1 MYDVVHLPLY
11 MGWKALH
18 RHCIPRRVSLGL
30 SANVRH
36 TVLFDRMAREGVKA
50 TMIPSFPSKTFPNHY
65 TPLLRGWCPDHH
77 GIVANL
83 LGPTAS
89 GALQDE
95 QSENPQRCVLLWRRT
110 YLDYRTETGH
120 QDGKHLLGRL

>member
-77 GIVANL
+77 GIVAN
-83 LGPTAS
+83 TFW
-89 GALQDE
+89 D
-95 QSENPQRCVLLWRRT
+95 PQRQELYKMSNLKTRNDASYYGGEPIGLPHRNRASRRMPSSI
-110 YLDYRTETGH
+110 G
-120 QDGKHLLGRL
+120 